1 MNTNVDKI
9 FSYLQGVA
17 EIILKWLVDL
27 GIIKVQNLDD
37 GTINQFIFAGW
48 FYSLLIIMIFLSIV
62 LFLIS
67 KIRFTKRF
75 FKGFGNVLFI
85 FLGVFAIQ
93 TIFFAMLIQKLD
105 EQTLVKKE
113 IIPVSRKEFIKNDS
127 NSVESIRLSFANS
140 DKEFY
145 PSLFKEGD
153 QLKLKVK
160 LKSGDEL
167 EKTFTASNNNLEIEK
182 STENKVESV
191 DKQSLKIIKKWLD
204 FEEESEDYQFIVK
217 LKTVDPFFDN

>member
-9 FSYLQGVA
+9 FSYLQGIA

-27 GIIKVQNLDD
+27 GIIKLQNLDD

-67 KIRFTKRF
+67 KIRFTKRL

-191 DKQSLKIIKKWLD
+191 DKQSLKIILILKKNLR
-204 FEEESEDYQFIVK
+204 IIN
-217 LKTVDPFFDN
+217 LL

>member
-1 MNTNVDKI
+1 MNTNVDKL
-9 FSYLQGVA
+9 FSYLQGIA
-17 EIILKWLVDL
+17 EMILKWLVDL
-27 GIIKVQNLDD
+27 GLISLQNLNE

-48 FYSLLIIMIFLSIV
+48 FLSLLIVMVFLSIV

-93 TIFFAMLIQKLD
+93 TILFVILIQKLD

-113 IIPVSRKEFIKNDS
+113 IIPVLRKEFIKNDS
-127 NSVESIRLSFANS
+127 NSVESIRLSFADS

-153 QLKLKVK
+153 QLKLAVK

-182 STENKVESV
+182 ST
-191 DKQSLKIIKKWLD
+191 
-204 FEEESEDYQFIVK
+204 
-217 LKTVDPFFDN
+217 

>member
-9 FSYLQGVA
+9 FSYLQGIA

-27 GIIKVQNLDD
+27 GIIKLQNLDD

-75 FKGFGNVLFI
+75 FKGLGNVLFI

-93 TIFFAMLIQKLD
+93 TIFFAMLIQK
-105 EQTLVKKE
+105 T
-113 IIPVSRKEFIKNDS
+113 
-127 NSVESIRLSFANS
+127 
-140 DKEFY
+140 
-145 PSLFKEGD
+145 
-153 QLKLKVK
+153 
-160 LKSGDEL
+160 
-167 EKTFTASNNNLEIEK
+167 
-182 STENKVESV
+182 
-191 DKQSLKIIKKWLD
+191 
-204 FEEESEDYQFIVK
+204 
-217 LKTVDPFFDN
+217 

>member
-9 FSYLQGVA
+9 FSYLQGIA

-27 GIIKVQNLDD
+27 GIIKLQNLDD

-75 FKGFGNVLFI
+75 FKGLGNVLFI

-204 FEEESEDYQFIVK
+204 FEE
-217 LKTVDPFFDN
+217 

>member
-1 MNTNVDKI
+1 LNTNVDNL
-9 FSYLQGVA
+9 FSYLQGIA
-17 EIILKWLVDL
+17 EMILKFLFDI
-27 GIIKVQNLDD
+27 GFIKLQNLDD
-37 GTINQFIFAGW
+37 GAINQFIFTGW
-48 FYSLLIIMIFLSIV
+48 FFSLLIIMIFLSIV

-67 KIRFTKRF
+67 KIRSTKKF

-85 FLGVFAIQ
+85 FLGVFSVQ
-93 TIFFAMLIQKLD
+93 TILFAMLIQKLD
-105 EQTLVKKE
+105 EQTLVKTE
-113 IIPVSRKEFIKNDS
+113 FIPLSRKEFIKNDS
-127 NSVESIRLSFANS
+127 NSVESIKLSFADS

-167 EKTFTASNNNLEIEK
+167 EKTFTANNNNLEIEK

-191 DKQSLKIIKKWLD
+191 DKQSFKIIKKWLD
-204 FEEESEDYQFIVK
+204 FEEESEESQFIVK
-217 LKTVDPFFDN
+217 LKSADPFFDN

>member
-9 FSYLQGVA
+9 FSYLQGIA

-27 GIIKVQNLDD
+27 GIIKLQNLDD

>member
-1 MNTNVDKI
+1 MNTNVDKL
-9 FSYLQGVA
+9 FVYLQGIA
-17 EIILKWLVDL
+17 EMILKWLVDL
-27 GIIKVQNLDD
+27 GLISLQNLNE

-48 FYSLLIIMIFLSIV
+48 FLSLLIVMVFLSIV

-67 KIRFTKRF
+67 KIRFAKRF

-93 TIFFAMLIQKLD
+93 TILFVILIQKLD

-113 IIPVSRKEFIKNDS
+113 IIPVLRKEFIKNDS
-127 NSVESIRLSFANS
+127 NSVESIRLSFADS

-204 FEEESEDYQFIVK
+204 FEEESEDYQFIIK

>member
-1 MNTNVDKI
+1 MNTNVDKL
-9 FSYLQGVA
+9 FSYLQGIA
-17 EIILKWLVDL
+17 EMILKWLVDL
-27 GIIKVQNLDD
+27 GLISLQNLNE

-48 FYSLLIIMIFLSIV
+48 FLSLLIVMVFLSIV

-93 TIFFAMLIQKLD
+93 TILFVILIQKLD

-113 IIPVSRKEFIKNDS
+113 IIPVLRKEFIKNDS
-127 NSVESIRLSFANS
+127 NYVESIQLSFADS

>member
-9 FSYLQGVA
+9 FSYLQGIA

-27 GIIKVQNLDD
+27 GIIKLQNLDD

-113 IIPVSRKEFIKNDS
+113 IIPVLRKEFIKNDS
-127 NSVESIRLSFANS
+127 NSVESIRLSFADS

-204 FEEESEDYQFIVK
+204 FEEESEDYQFIIK

>member
-1 MNTNVDKI
+1 MNTNVDKL
-9 FSYLQGVA
+9 FSYLQGIA
-17 EIILKWLVDL
+17 EMILKWLVDL
-27 GIIKVQNLDD
+27 GLISLQNLNE

-48 FYSLLIIMIFLSIV
+48 FLSLLIVMVFLSIV

-75 FKGFGNVLFI
+75 FKGFGNVLFV

-93 TIFFAMLIQKLD
+93 TILFVILIQKLD
-105 EQTLVKKE
+105 KQILVKKE
-113 IIPVSRKEFIKNDS
+113 IIPALRKEFIKNDS
-127 NSVESIRLSFANS
+127 NSVESIRLSFADS

>member
-1 MNTNVDKI
+1 M
-9 FSYLQGVA
+9 
-17 EIILKWLVDL
+17 ILKWLVDL
-27 GIIKVQNLDD
+27 GLIKLQNLDD

-127 NSVESIRLSFANS
+127 NSVESIRLSFADS

-153 QLKLKVK
+153 QLKLSVK
-160 LKSGDEL
+160 LKSGDKL

-191 DKQSLKIIKKWLD
+191 DKQSFKIIKKWLD
-204 FEEESEDYQFIVK
+204 FEEESEESQFIVK
-217 LKTVDPFFDN
+217 LKSADPFLNK

>member
-191 DKQSLKIIKKWLD
+191 DKQS
-204 FEEESEDYQFIVK
+204 
-217 LKTVDPFFDN
+217 

>member
-1 MNTNVDKI
+1 MNTNVDKL
-9 FSYLQGVA
+9 FVYLQGIA
-17 EIILKWLVDL
+17 EMILKWLVDL
-27 GIIKVQNLDD
+27 GLISLQNLNE

-48 FYSLLIIMIFLSIV
+48 LLSLLIVMVFLSIV

-67 KIRFTKRF
+67 KIRFAKRF

-93 TIFFAMLIQKLD
+93 TILFVILIQKLD

-113 IIPVSRKEFIKNDS
+113 IIPVLRKEFIKNDS
-127 NSVESIRLSFANS
+127 NSVESIRLSFADS

-153 QLKLKVK
+153 QLKLAVK

-191 DKQSLKIIKKWLD
+191 DKQTFKIIKKWLD

>member
-1 MNTNVDKI
+1 MNTNVDKL
-9 FSYLQGVA
+9 FVYLQGIA
-17 EIILKWLVDL
+17 EMILKWLVDL
-27 GIIKVQNLDD
+27 GLISLQNLNE

-48 FYSLLIIMIFLSIV
+48 FLSLLIVMVFLSIV

-67 KIRFTKRF
+67 KIRFAKRF

-93 TIFFAMLIQKLD
+93 TILFVILIQKLD

-113 IIPVSRKEFIKNDS
+113 IIPVLRKEFIKNDS
-127 NSVESIRLSFANS
+127 NSVESIRLSFADS

-153 QLKLKVK
+153 QLKLAVK

-191 DKQSLKIIKKWLD
+191 DKQTFKIIKKWLD

>member
-1 MNTNVDKI
+1 MNTNVDNL
-9 FSYLQGVA
+9 FSYLQGIA
-17 EIILKWLVDL
+17 EMILKWLVDL
-27 GIIKVQNLDD
+27 GLISLQNLNE

-48 FYSLLIIMIFLSIV
+48 FLSLLIVMVFLSIV

-93 TIFFAMLIQKLD
+93 TILFVILIQKLD

-113 IIPVSRKEFIKNDS
+113 IIPVLRKEFIKNDS
-127 NSVESIRLSFANS
+127 NSVESIRLSFADS

-153 QLKLKVK
+153 QLKLSVK

-191 DKQSLKIIKKWLD
+191 DKQSFKIIKKWLD
-204 FEEESEDYQFIVK
+204 FEEESEEYQFIVK
-217 LKTVDPFFDN
+217 LKSADPFLNK

>member
-9 FSYLQGVA
+9 FSYLQGIA

-27 GIIKVQNLDD
+27 GIIKLQNLDD

-67 KIRFTKRF
+67 KIRFKKRF

>member
-1 MNTNVDKI
+1 MNTNVDNL
-9 FSYLQGVA
+9 FSYLQGIA
-17 EIILKWLVDL
+17 EMILKWLVDL
-27 GIIKVQNLDD
+27 GLISLQNLNE

-48 FYSLLIIMIFLSIV
+48 FLSLLIVMVFLSIV

-93 TIFFAMLIQKLD
+93 TILFVILIQKLD

-113 IIPVSRKEFIKNDS
+113 IIPVLRKEFIKNDS
-127 NSVESIRLSFANS
+127 NSVESIRLSFADS

-153 QLKLKVK
+153 QLRLSVK

-191 DKQSLKIIKKWLD
+191 DKQSFKIIKKWLD
-204 FEEESEDYQFIVK
+204 FEEESEEYQFIVK
-217 LKTVDPFFDN
+217 LKSADPFLNK

>member
-1 MNTNVDKI
+1 MNTNVDKL
-9 FSYLQGVA
+9 FAYLQGIA
-17 EIILKWLVDL
+17 EMILKWLVDL
-27 GIIKVQNLDD
+27 GLISLQNLNE

-48 FYSLLIIMIFLSIV
+48 FLSLLIVMVFLSIV

-67 KIRFTKRF
+67 KIRFAKRF

-93 TIFFAMLIQKLD
+93 TILFVILIQKLD

-113 IIPVSRKEFIKNDS
+113 IIPVLRKEFIKNDS
-127 NSVESIRLSFANS
+127 NSVESIRLSFADS